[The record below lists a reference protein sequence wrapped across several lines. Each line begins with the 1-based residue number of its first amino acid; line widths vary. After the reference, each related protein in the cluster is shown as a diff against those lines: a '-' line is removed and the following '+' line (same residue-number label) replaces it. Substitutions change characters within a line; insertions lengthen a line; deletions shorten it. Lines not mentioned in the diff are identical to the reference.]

1 MIDQQQFEKLR
12 KEMVEEDEQREQLI
26 AKSRAVVRASKL
38 LIYALHRSDST
49 GAAAARKEMDTF
61 VAELRKI
68 TKGSAALDAS
78 GSTRI
83 AMQEFVEAACFQA
96 FAEGKPL
103 PSAEQL
109 QVDAEQYLLGLCD
122 LSGEVGRKAVHAA
135 IAMDLPTVKRIRDFV
150 EALYGEMLKFDF
162 RNGELRRKFD
172 GIKYD
177 LKKLEDLVLDLSLK
191 ER

>member
-1 MIDQQQFEKLR
+1 MIDRQQFEKLR
-12 KEMVEEDEQREQLI
+12 KEMIAEDEQREQLI
-26 AKSRAVVRASKL
+26 AKSREVVRASKL
-38 LIYALHRSDST
+38 LIYALHRNDGK
-49 GAAAARKEMDTF
+49 GAATARKEMDTL

-96 FAEGKPL
+96 VAEGKPL

-135 IAMDLPTVKRIRDFV
+135 IAGDLATVKRIRDFI

-177 LKKLEDLVLDLSLK
+177 LKKLEDLVLDLTLK
-191 ER
+191 R